1 MKKFLPI
8 ASPYLMMIFPI
19 ILFLGLSLLLNSQK
33 QQNELA
39 LQNALSKSEIIA
51 SSQPSSNFVKLL
63 LK

>member
-8 ASPYLMMIFPI
+8 ASPYLMMIFPV

-39 LQNALSKSEIIA
+39 LQNALSKSEIVA
-51 SSQPSSNFVKLL
+51 STQPSSNFVKLL